1 MDPVE
6 PMGPLLKAIHFAAQ
20 KHTRQ
25 RRKNSDASPYINHP
39 LAVIDILGNIG
50 QIQDVGILTAAV
62 LHDTLEDTDATYE
75 TLTRLFGPRIAD
87 LVQEVSDD
95 KSLPKM
101 VRKQRQIEQAP
112 AKSDAAKCIKLAD
125 FISNISDLKNFPPAR
140 WSASRREAYLVW
152 CRAVAAGLRGVN
164 TPLEE
169 RFDDM
174 WHASWQTIM
183 ARKRQQATS
192 APPS

>member
-101 VRKQRQIEQAP
+101 VRKQRQIEQAVGGKQ
-112 AKSDAAKCIKLAD
+112 AKHVIKKRDFCGDVMRPGSIQIQNGGDVGFVCFSDD
-125 FISNISDLKNFPPAR
+125 
-140 WSASRREAYLVW
+140 SR
-152 CRAVAAGLRGVN
+152 
-164 TPLEE
+164 
-169 RFDDM
+169 
-174 WHASWQTIM
+174 
-183 ARKRQQATS
+183 
-192 APPS
+192 